1 MQQVTEFNEQ
11 FKRIFGSGDND
22 NNRTAST
29 TSGCNNRPINNPSA
43 NSDLRRKGNTL
54 ARPIEK

>member
-1 MQQVTEFNEQ
+1 MSEFNDQ
-11 FKRIFGSGDND
+11 FKKIFGSGNND

-29 TSGCNNRPINNPSA
+29 TSDCNNRPINNPSA